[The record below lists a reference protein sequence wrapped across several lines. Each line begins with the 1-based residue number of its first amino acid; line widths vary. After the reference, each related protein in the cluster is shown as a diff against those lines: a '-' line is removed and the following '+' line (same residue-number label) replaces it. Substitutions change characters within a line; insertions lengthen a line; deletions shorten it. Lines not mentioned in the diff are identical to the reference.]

1 MTDGGDGADV
11 TEAPN
16 GADVTDATEVTA
28 VTEVTDVTDIIDH
41 RVEAALRAP
50 YARILRRE
58 EDGGY
63 SCEVLEFPGCY
74 SSGGSAEQAMSQ
86 LDEAMALWVES
97 EIEAGNAIPPPLDLD
112 QHSGRLTLRI
122 PPSLHERAVTRAAAE
137 RVSLNRLLSSAIA
150 SHLGVADGVTDGAG
164 AGVDGSRGEPRS
176 AVLRI
181 AEDDAAYE
189 ASAVVDPTIGTAT
202 IRELARR
209 VLRELGEPEA

>member
-1 MTDGGDGADV
+1 MTEDIG
-11 TEAPN
+11 
-16 GADVTDATEVTA
+16 
-28 VTEVTDVTDIIDH
+28 TDIIDH

-63 SCEVLEFPGCY
+63 SCEVLELPGCY
-74 SSGGSAEQAMSQ
+74 STGDNAEQAMTN
-86 LDEAMALWVES
+86 LDEAIALWVES
-97 EIEAGNAIPPPLDLD
+97 EIEVGNAIPPPLDID

-150 SHLGVADGVTDGAG
+150 SHLGVA
-164 AGVDGSRGEPRS
+164 AGVSAEVDDSRRGEPART
-176 AVLRI
+176 ALRI
-181 AEDDAAYE
+181 AEGDSAYE
-189 ASAVVDPTIGTAT
+189 ASAATDPAADATTATTT

>member
-1 MTDGGDGADV
+1 MA
-11 TEAPN
+11 EAPN
-16 GADVTDATEVTA
+16 GADVTGATEVTA

-150 SHLGVADGVTDGAG
+150 SHLGVANGVADGTDSG
-164 AGVDGSRGEPRS
+164 RGEPRS
-176 AVLRI
+176 AALRI
-181 AEDDAAYE
+181 AEGDAAYE
-189 ASAVVDPTIGTAT
+189 ASAVVDDVTGAATGGATGTAT

>member
-1 MTDGGDGADV
+1 M
-11 TEAPN
+11 
-16 GADVTDATEVTA
+16 
-28 VTEVTDVTDIIDH
+28 TDIIDH

-58 EDGGY
+58 ADGGY

-74 SSGGSAEQAMSQ
+74 SSGDGAEDAMSQ
-86 LDEAMALWVES
+86 LDEAIALWVES
-97 EIEAGNAIPPPLDLD
+97 ELEAGNAIPPPLDLE

-150 SHLGVADGVTDGAG
+150 SHLGVAEGVADGVAQGVDSDVDTA
-164 AGVDGSRGEPRS
+164 AGVGRGEP
-176 AVLRI
+176 AGGALRI
-181 AEDDAAYE
+181 AEGDAAYE
-189 ASAVVDPTIGTAT
+189 ASGGAPDTAT

>member
-1 MTDGGDGADV
+1 MTG
-11 TEAPN
+11 
-16 GADVTDATEVTA
+16 ATEVTA

-63 SCEVLEFPGCY
+63 SCEVLEFLGCY
-74 SSGGSAEQAMSQ
+74 SSGGSADQAMSQ

-150 SHLGVADGVTDGAG
+150 SHLGVANGVADGTDSG
-164 AGVDGSRGEPRS
+164 RGEPRS
-176 AVLRI
+176 AALRI

-189 ASAVVDPTIGTAT
+189 ASAVVDDVTGAATGGATGTAT

>member
-1 MTDGGDGADV
+1 MTEDIG
-11 TEAPN
+11 
-16 GADVTDATEVTA
+16 
-28 VTEVTDVTDIIDH
+28 TDIIDH

-63 SCEVLEFPGCY
+63 SCEVLELPGCY
-74 SSGGSAEQAMSQ
+74 STGDNAEQAMTN
-86 LDEAMALWVES
+86 LDEAIALWVES
-97 EIEAGNAIPPPLDLD
+97 EIEAGNTIPPPLDID

-150 SHLGVADGVTDGAG
+150 SHLGVA
-164 AGVDGSRGEPRS
+164 AGVSAGVSAEVDDSRRGEPART
-176 AVLRI
+176 ALRI
-181 AEDDAAYE
+181 AEGDSAYE
-189 ASAVVDPTIGTAT
+189 ASAATDPAADATTATTT